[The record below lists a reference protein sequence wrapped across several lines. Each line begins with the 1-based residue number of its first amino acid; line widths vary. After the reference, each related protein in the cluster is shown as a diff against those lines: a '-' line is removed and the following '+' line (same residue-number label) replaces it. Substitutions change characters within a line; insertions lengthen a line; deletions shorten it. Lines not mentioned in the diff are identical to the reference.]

1 MEKSRPHSSSILS
14 RRLFLAGG
22 SACMLSTMLNLRF
35 PALAH
40 ADELGDSLDQYQVLA
55 EQIKDLKQELEEASN
70 EYYKTK
76 TLYSAAKAQVD
87 ASQAAID
94 GNTRDLKKL
103 QARLTERI
111 KAMYRGTEI
120 RAIDLLMGSVSFTDF
135 ATKWDLIERM
145 NDGDAALAAQVR
157 ALREKNEEEKEELE
171 ASKKKAEERFK
182 EAEVIQTAAL
192 EKMTELETL
201 YDGLSEELKVL
212 LGLDQLASLANEEDV
227 LIIGNPRD
235 IPPHPEVVEFAES
248 RIGCPYIWAAA
259 GPDAFDCSG
268 LVVWC
273 FDKAGISGLP
283 HYTESLYRLA
293 LHVGAVVPLEDV
305 EPGDVLYR
313 PGHVGIASGSGGR
326 PFVHAP
332 CAGAYVR
339 DTDSL
344 AYCGFVCGLRFP
356 GAGTLSLDE
365 LAAALTEVEA
375 EIAAEEEAKRAEEEA
390 KEEQER
396 EEQEAREKEAEEERR
411 REEAARAKAEEQA
424 REQANEEARAQAEA
438 EKEARRQAEAEAKE
452 KARAEAEE
460 QARIEA
466 EKKVQAEAEEKA
478 RKEAEERARA
488 EAEEQ
493 ARIEAEEE
501 ARRQAEAAA
510 EASASSSSKQL

>member
-1 MEKSRPHSSSILS
+1 METSRPHSSSIFS

-55 EQIKDLKQELEEASN
+55 EQIKDLKQELEEATN

-87 ASQAAID
+87 ARQAAID

-103 QARLTERI
+103 QTRLTQRI

-259 GPDAFDCSG
+259 GPDTFDCSG

-273 FDKAGISGLP
+273 FDKAGIGGLP

-293 LHVGAVVPLEDV
+293 LHVGAVLPLEDV

-313 PGHVGIASGSGGR
+313 PGHVGIASGAGGR
-326 PFVHAP
+326 PFIHAP
-332 CAGAYVR
+332 GAGTYVR

-356 GAGTLSLDE
+356 GAGTLSPEE
-365 LAAALTEVEA
+365 LAAALAEVEA

-396 EEQEAREKEAEEERR
+396 EEQDAREKEAEEERK
-411 REEAARAKAEEQA
+411 REEAAQAKADEQAKAQSEAEAKAQAEEQA
-424 REQANEEARAQAEA
+424 RAEAEAQAQAE
-438 EKEARRQAEAEAKE
+438 EQARAEAEAKTQ
-452 KARAEAEE
+452 AEAEE
-460 QARIEA
+460 QAR
-466 EKKVQAEAEEKA
+466 KEAEEKA
-478 RKEAEERARA
+478 QA

-501 ARRQAEAAA
+501 ARRQAEAVT
-510 EASASSSSKQL
+510 EASASSSSSSSQQA